1 MKQRIDKHGL
11 SIDPSIYDLVNNEI
25 LPGTGVAPEKFWDGL
40 FDIVRTFRP
49 RNREL
54 LERRD
59 RLQERLDVWHRTNP
73 GPVDFDAYREFL
85 EEIGYLCRR
94 GEPFRIVT
102 DNVDD
107 EVAVIAG
114 PQLVVPVDNARYA
127 LNAANARWNSLYD
140 ALYGSDIIP
149 ETDGGAKGSRYN
161 PVRGSRVIAYARDF
175 LDRAVPLAAGS
186 HAYVVS
192 YRVCA
197 GQLVARMGDGSES
210 GLGMK
215 ECFAGY
221 RGNPDSPCGILL
233 RNNDLHIDLE
243 IGDDNEIG
251 KADLA
256 HIKDMVIESA
266 ITSIMDLED
275 AVAAVDAED
284 KVNAYRNWFG
294 LMKGNLAAEMSK
306 GGKRFTR
313 RLNPDREYLGP
324 DGTPFT
330 LHGRGLMFVR
340 NVGMHIDTD
349 IVTCDGD
356 DIPETLLDAMVS
368 AVAALHDLKESGI
381 RNSRKGSVYVVKPKM
396 HGPDEVALAVDL
408 FSRVEKHLGLTENT
422 VKIGIMDE
430 ERRTTV
436 NLSECIRAARERV
449 VFINTGFLDRTGDEI
464 HSEMEAGLMIP
475 KSEMKTSPWL
485 LSYEDHN
492 VEVGLETGMPGH
504 GQIGK
509 GMWAAPDF
517 MEGMVREKIAHPRAG
532 ANTAWVPSPT
542 AATLHAMHYH
552 MVNVGQRQ
560 RQLAGRVKASLKDI
574 LTVPVMTDPDIDPSQ
589 IVREVENNA
598 QGILGYV
605 VRWIDQGIGCSKV
618 PDINDVAL
626 MEDRAT
632 LRISSQHIANWLRHG
647 LVSRE
652 LVEEVFERMAS
663 VVDGQNAGDPAY
675 TPMSD
680 NLDGSIAYR
689 TALELVFRGCELP
702 NGYTEYVLHPRRRE
716 FKASRGN

>member
-1 MKQRIDKHGL
+1 
-11 SIDPSIYDLVNNEI
+11 
-25 LPGTGVAPEKFWDGL
+25 
-40 FDIVRTFRP
+40 
-49 RNREL
+49 
-54 LERRD
+54 
-59 RLQERLDVWHRTNP
+59 
-73 GPVDFDAYREFL
+73 
-85 EEIGYLCRR
+85 
-94 GEPFRIVT
+94 
-102 DNVDD
+102 
-107 EVAVIAG
+107 
-114 PQLVVPVDNARYA
+114 
-127 LNAANARWNSLYD
+127 
-140 ALYGSDIIP
+140 
-149 ETDGGAKGSRYN
+149 
-161 PVRGSRVIAYARDF
+161 
-175 LDRAVPLAAGS
+175 
-186 HAYVVS
+186 
-192 YRVCA
+192 
-197 GQLVARMGDGSES
+197 
-210 GLGMK
+210 
-215 ECFAGY
+215 
-221 RGNPDSPCGILL
+221 
-233 RNNDLHIDLE
+233 
-243 IGDDNEIG
+243 
-251 KADLA
+251 
-256 HIKDMVIESA
+256 
-266 ITSIMDLED
+266 
-275 AVAAVDAED
+275 
-284 KVNAYRNWFG
+284 
-294 LMKGNLAAEMSK
+294 
-306 GGKRFTR
+306 
-313 RLNPDREYLGP
+313 
-324 DGTPFT
+324 
-330 LHGRGLMFVR
+330 MFVR

-349 IVTCDGD
+349 VVTCDGD
-356 DIPETLLDAMVS
+356 DIPETFLDAMVS
-368 AVAALHDLKESGI
+368 AVAALHDLKGSGI
-381 RNSRKGSVYVVKPKM
+381 RNSRKGSIYVVKPKM

-408 FSRVEKHLGLTENT
+408 FSRVETHLGLSENT

-464 HSEMEAGLMIP
+464 HSEMEAGPMIP
-475 KSEMKTSPWL
+475 KSEMKTAPWL
-485 LSYEDHN
+485 LSYEDRN

-560 RQLAGRVKASLKDI
+560 WQLAGRVKGSLEDI
-574 LTVPVMTDPDIDPSQ
+574 LTVPVMTDPDLDPSR

-618 PDINDVAL
+618 PDISDVAL

-716 FKASRGN
+716 FKASRGS

>member
-11 SIDPSIYDLVNNEI
+11 SIDPSLYDLVNNEI
-25 LPGTGVAPEKFWDGL
+25 LPGTEVAPEGFWDGL
-40 FDIVRTFRP
+40 FDIIRTFRP

-59 RLQERLDVWHRTNP
+59 RLQERLDDWHRANP

-107 EVAVIAG
+107 EVSVIAG

-186 HAYVVS
+186 HAHVVS

-197 GQLVARMGDGSES
+197 GRLVARMGDGSES

-233 RNNDLHIDLE
+233 RNNDLHIELE
-243 IGDDNEIG
+243 IGDDSEIG

-275 AVAAVDAED
+275 AVATVDAED
-284 KVNAYRNWFG
+284 KVNAYRNWCG
-294 LMKGNLAAEMSK
+294 LMKGTLTAKMSK

-349 IVTCDGD
+349 VVTCDGD
-356 DIPETLLDAMVS
+356 DIPETFLDAMVS
-368 AVAALHDLKESGI
+368 AVAALHDLKGSGI
-381 RNSRKGSVYVVKPKM
+381 RNSRKGSIYVVKPKM

-408 FSRVEKHLGLTENT
+408 FSRVETHLGLSENT

-464 HSEMEAGLMIP
+464 HSEMEAGPMIP
-475 KSEMKTSPWL
+475 KSEMKTAPWL
-485 LSYEDHN
+485 LSYEDRN

-560 RQLAGRVKASLKDI
+560 WQLAGRVKGSLEDI
-574 LTVPVMTDPDIDPSQ
+574 LTVPVMTDPDLDPSR

-618 PDINDVAL
+618 PDISDVAL

-716 FKASRGN
+716 FKASRGS